1 VEAADEGVAMLLDI
15 IGPMGLDRL
24 DGHRGPGSVRVLAA
38 AAPLGLAIA
47 VFGVV
52 FGAASS
58 AEFGPGPTI
67 AMSLL
72 VFSGV
77 VQFAV
82 VALLSGGAG
91 IGAILVTVLA
101 LNARNLVLGA
111 ALRPRLTT
119 TRLRR
124 ALLGWFLVDESFGLA
139 IAAGRDAARVL
150 ALSGA
155 VCYAGWQVGTLLGV
169 AGAEAV
175 SLEDF
180 ATAIFPVL
188 FVGLAAITMQGTG
201 AVGRIL
207 ATVAIVLV
215 GARLAPDLQPF
226 LPIAAAL
233 IVAIPGSRRP

>member
-1 VEAADEGVAMLLDI
+1 MSAF
-15 IGPMGLDRL
+15 
-24 DGHRGPGSVRVLAA
+24 RVVVT

-58 AEFGPGPTI
+58 AEFGPAPTI
-67 AMSLL
+67 VMSLL

-82 VALLSGGAG
+82 VALLTGGAG
-91 IGAILVTVLA
+91 IGAIIVTVIA

-111 ALRPRLTT
+111 ALRPQLST
-119 TRLRR
+119 TRFRR
-124 ALLGWFLVDESFGLA
+124 AVLGWFLVDESFGLA
-139 IAAGRDAARVL
+139 VAAGRDAARVL
-150 ALSGA
+150 ALSGTI
-155 VCYAGWQVGTLLGV
+155 CYLGWQAGTLLGV
-169 AGAEAV
+169 AGAQVV

-180 ATAIFPVL
+180 ASAIFPVL
-188 FVGLAAITMQGTG
+188 FVGLAAITAGGTA
-201 AVGRIL
+201 AVLRIM

-215 GARLAPDLQPF
+215 GARLVPDLQPF

-233 IVAIPGSRRP
+233 IVAVPGRRPS